1 MPTYQPYTKVADLE
15 PNNQGD
21 RTILEAHLDQNHAV
35 IVDVLERLAMAVFE
49 EGGVVVPGTVTNPS
63 GAQVRVQGRM
73 GVSKDGKTLLAVGDA
88 TVDLASVPIGT
99 KCLVVIRALPG
110 ATVNHNFTDATT
122 GESLTHTLMSA
133 WGSLAVLEGDT
144 SDYPELPDD
153 CVPVAQV
160 TKTGSSTLSL
170 DEVETA
176 APIVRYSG
184 GGGGGGAFT
193 DLTDAPSSYSGAG
206 GKVVAVKE
214 DESGLELVDAPTGVV
229 PYDFNLGFA
238 GSPDAGAADAVLV
251 PRAVV
256 IDDAGPGEVYVGSNP
271 TSDPAVIDIQVNW
284 NSVGSIEIEDDG
296 TVTWVLTADIE
307 LEPGDVLALVAPSPA
322 DATLADLIVAFNGI
336 AS

>member
-1 MPTYQPYTKVADLE
+1 MPTYKPYTEVATLE
-15 PNNQGD
+15 ANSQGD

-63 GAQVRVQGRM
+63 GALVRVQGRM

-160 TKTGSSTLSL
+160 TKTGAATLTLDSVITTEPTPRYAGGGGDTSGLLPKLASVRGYAANASL
-170 DEVETA
+170 DEEDDLGAYVRVTGA
-176 APIVRYSG
+176 ATITLPDGFPAGWQCVIVN
-184 GGGGGGAFT
+184 A
-193 DLTDAPSSYSGAG
+193 TDAAEVALSAATTLTLPSGF
-206 GKVVAVKE
+206 
-214 DESGLELVDAPTGVV
+214 DPTIQ
-229 PYDFNLGFA
+229 NR
-238 GSPDAGAADAVLV
+238 
-251 PRAVV
+251 RAVTV
-256 IDDAGPGEVYVGSNP
+256 IHVGSNVWE
-271 TSDPAVIDIQVNW
+271 AH
-284 NSVGSIEIEDDG
+284 G
-296 TVTWVLTADIE
+296 
-307 LEPGDVLALVAPSPA
+307 ALVES
-322 DATLADLIVAFNGI
+322 
-336 AS
+336 S